1 MNKKSVLFVVSLFF
15 FLLSYHNVYSEKISN
30 PNERSR
36 FFLANALA
44 ERGEFKVDS
53 EIKRYGRT
61 IDISEKDGSFYSDKA
76 PMQSFLS
83 VPVLFVHRLLTG
95 GKITEKGALFVMKL
109 FLHNLLAI
117 LLFFLFYRESLKI
130 LNSKFEAA
138 AISFWLI
145 FGTPLYTFFT
155 TYFSHSIAA
164 AMLFCFYLCSKEMRK
179 KEGSWILSFFTGIL
193 GGVIFLTEYT
203 TFFVLVFISLTT
215 LLFSS
220 KRSLVLPYAAGAA
233 VMAVAFFTY
242 NKAVFGDVF
251 SLGYSNLA
259 NESFAKAQSEGLWGI
274 KFPKP
279 EALFETFFS
288 FRTGVF
294 ILSPFMLFI
303 VPGIFNSIKNR
314 KGDIIEPL
322 LISLVYLYPV
332 VSFSVWSGG
341 GTFGSRH
348 FVPAF
353 PFMALVAV
361 YGFCLLK
368 EKLRAASYIFAGAS
382 IIFSFT
388 LFMITVPLFPFFVR
402 NFKNPAANFT
412 ITALREGWFPE
423 NSVLTFAGSSQ
434 ALSFYVWLFAVFSI
448 SGLFIYLCLR
458 EYGSK
463 RGALCVVSTV
473 SLLWALFLQPYSP
486 DPVQFEDLYRTM
498 LKTENNE
505 EWKIKNMV
513 LRKNYSEALKR
524 IERATPQ

>member
-1 MNKKSVLFVVSLFF
+1 MESFFMNKKSLLFTLPLFF
-15 FLLSYHNVYSEKISN
+15 FLLSYHNVYNEKISN

-83 VPVLFVHRLLTG
+83 VPVLFVYRFLTG
-95 GKITEKGALFVMKL
+95 GKFTEKGAIFVMKL

-117 LLFFLFYRESLKI
+117 LLFFLFYGESLKI
-130 LNSKFEAA
+130 LNSKFESA

-164 AMLFCFYLCSKEMRK
+164 AMLFCFYLCSKKIRK
-179 KEGSWILSFFTGIL
+179 KEGSWILSFFTGVL

-220 KRSLVLPYAAGAA
+220 KRSLILPYVAGAA
-233 VMAVAFFTY
+233 VMAVVFFAY

-294 ILSPFMLFI
+294 VLSPFMLFI
-303 VPGIFNSIKNR
+303 IPGIFNSIKNR
-314 KGDIIEPL
+314 KRDIVEPL

-353 PFMALVAV
+353 PFMAIVAV

-368 EKLRAASYIFAGAS
+368 EKCRNVSYIFAGAS

-388 LFMITVPLFPFFVR
+388 LFMITVPVFPFFVR
-402 NFKNPAANFT
+402 NFRNPTANFT
-412 ITALREGWFPE
+412 FTVLREGWYPE
-423 NSVLTFAGSSQ
+423 NSVLTFAGISPGT
-434 ALSFYVWLFAVFSI
+434 SFLVWLLAVFSL
-448 SGLFIYLCLR
+448 SVFFIFRCLR
-458 EYGSK
+458 EYDSK
-463 RGALCVVSTV
+463 QGALCVVSV
-473 SLLWALFLQPYSP
+473 ASLLWACFLQPHYP

-505 EWKIKNMV
+505 ERRTKNMV
-513 LRKNYSEALKR
+513 LRKNYREALRR
-524 IERATPQ
+524 IE